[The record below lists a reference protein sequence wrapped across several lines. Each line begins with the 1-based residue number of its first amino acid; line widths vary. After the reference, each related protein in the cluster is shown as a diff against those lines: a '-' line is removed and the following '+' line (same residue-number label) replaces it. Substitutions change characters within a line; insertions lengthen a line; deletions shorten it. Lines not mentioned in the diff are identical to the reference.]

1 MRYTHYVLVALA
13 LLLSACDRAPSEP
26 VSDAQAAPTRSFS
39 MHASPRP
46 VPDLVFQNAQGENV
60 KLSAHR
66 GKVVL
71 LNVWATWCPPCREEM
86 PTLDRLQ
93 AELGGPDFEVLAL
106 SVDHKGMQVVQKFYG
121 DIGIKHLRP
130 WVDPSPQTLDSL
142 DVLGLPVTLLLDRN
156 GRELGRLL
164 GTAEW
169 DSPEMVQFLREIIGR
184 ERQQTVRLDA
194 DHGGR

>member
-1 MRYTHYVLVALA
+1 
-13 LLLSACDRAPSEP
+13 
-26 VSDAQAAPTRSFS
+26 
-39 MHASPRP
+39 
-46 VPDLVFQNAQGENV
+46 
-60 KLSAHR
+60 
-66 GKVVL
+66 
-71 LNVWATWCPPCREEM
+71 
-86 PTLDRLQ
+86 LDRLQ

-194 DHGGR
+194 DHGGRKPVLEV

>member
-1 MRYTHYVLVALA
+1 
-13 LLLSACDRAPSEP
+13 
-26 VSDAQAAPTRSFS
+26 
-39 MHASPRP
+39 
-46 VPDLVFQNAQGENV
+46 PDLVFQNAQGENV

-142 DVLGLPVTLLLDRN
+142 DVLGLPV
-156 GRELGRLL
+156 
-164 GTAEW
+164 
-169 DSPEMVQFLREIIGR
+169 
-184 ERQQTVRLDA
+184 
-194 DHGGR
+194 